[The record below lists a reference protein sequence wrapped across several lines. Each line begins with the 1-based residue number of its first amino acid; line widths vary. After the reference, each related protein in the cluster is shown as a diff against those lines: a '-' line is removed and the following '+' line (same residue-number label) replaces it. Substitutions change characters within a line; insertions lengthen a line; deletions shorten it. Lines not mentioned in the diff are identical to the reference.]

1 MQNGGGLNKTGELK
15 RLKKLKT
22 EGGKIKKTDSEVTAA
37 VMIERTVEVMGNQW
51 K

>member
-1 MQNGGGLNKTGELK
+1 MK
-15 RLKKLKT
+15 RGSYKEKYFKKKIKKLKT
-22 EGGKIKKTDSEVTAA
+22 EGGKIKKTESEVTAA

>member
-1 MQNGGGLNKTGELK
+1 MKRGSYKEKYFFLK
-15 RLKKLKT
+15 KFKKLKT
-22 EGGKIKKTDSEVTAA
+22 DGGKIKKPESEVTAA